1 MNPPFTT
8 GPFPDVVAR
17 SNPGPG
23 RRVPE
28 GGAVLARA

>member
-8 GPFPDVVAR
+8 GPFRDVVAR
-17 SNPGPG
+17 SDPGPG

-28 GGAVLARA
+28 RGVVLARA